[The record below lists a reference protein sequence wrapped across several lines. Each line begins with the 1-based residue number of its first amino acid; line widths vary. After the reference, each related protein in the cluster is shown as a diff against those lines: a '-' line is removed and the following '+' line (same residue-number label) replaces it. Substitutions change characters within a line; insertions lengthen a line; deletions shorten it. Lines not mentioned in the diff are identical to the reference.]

1 MVAKRTFLSTFLF
14 LFLTLFIH
22 ESSGFMLSHTHSES
36 RKRHLSNN
44 LFAPNENVIF
54 KNYAQ
59 TFMKSDQ
66 EQFIFSQA
74 ASNTTTEEYVDVPV
88 ESLPEELTD
97 EEEKQKAMQDYEDDI
112 LNCTLLENDD
122 ETINEKDETSNNT
135 LSENEESKEK
145 TVKENIESSEK
156 KEKTESESKSEK
168 NDENLDW
175 KIEYKNSTENQTN
188 ETESEV
194 EENEVDYS
202 FNISEYAYES
212 LDEWDDRENNSN
224 QTTTSE
230 ASIENQ
236 EDENQ
241 FLRTYDESYLNETDN
256 ETNETENG
264 NSTLSE
270 EEREAEGEKF
280 LKKEELDKMG
290 KYLPGDDFLLNYTA
304 IDNQNKSNTEYNTIK
319 NDTQLEKDLK
329 SILNFEHD
337 KDIIS

>member
-1 MVAKRTFLSTFLF
+1 MVAKRPFISTFLF
-14 LFLTLFIH
+14 LFLTLLIH

-88 ESLPEELTD
+88 DSPPEELTD

-112 LNCTLLENDD
+112 LNCTLSENNDG
-122 ETINEKDETSNNT
+122 TSNNT

-145 TVKENIESSEK
+145 MVKENKEESSDKE
-156 KEKTESESKSEK
+156 EKTENENKSQK
-168 NDENLDW
+168 SDENSDW
-175 KIEYKNSTENQTN
+175 NIEYKNSTENQSNETN

-202 FNISEYAYES
+202 FNISEYAHES
-212 LDEWDDRENNSN
+212 LDEWDYRENNSN
-224 QTTTSE
+224 QTTYES
-230 ASIENQ
+230 SVENQ
-236 EDENQ
+236 EEENQ
-241 FLRTYDESYLNETDN
+241 FLRTYDESYLNETDF
-256 ETNETENG
+256 ETNETANG
-264 NSTLSE
+264 NATLSE
-270 EEREAEGEKF
+270 EEREEEGEKF

-290 KYLPGDDFLLNYTA
+290 KYLPGDDFLLNYTS
-304 IDNQNKSNTEYNTIK
+304 IDNQNKSTTEYNTIK